1 MDIHG
6 KENVIQCFLEALN
19 TWVECYGRFFG
30 AQTAAGI
37 ARRQVHCVEGKA
49 VLRSNIRLEV
59 RFLRHENHISI
70 IYLSDS
76 ISGYCE

>member
-6 KENVIQCFLEALN
+6 KEDAIQCFLEALN

-37 ARRQVHCVEGKA
+37 ARRQAHCAEGKA
-49 VLRSNIRLEV
+49 VLRSNIRL
-59 RFLRHENHISI
+59 
-70 IYLSDS
+70 
-76 ISGYCE
+76 

>member
-6 KENVIQCFLEALN
+6 KEDVIQCFLEAFN

-37 ARRQVHCVEGKA
+37 ARASGALRGRKSSPLLQYWTWNPVFKA
-49 VLRSNIRLEV
+49 
-59 RFLRHENHISI
+59 
-70 IYLSDS
+70 
-76 ISGYCE
+76 